1 MNEIIQILLLGA
13 AADGTIDQYE
23 KFHILRMIKNI
34 NGSDKIDEHRISNI
48 QGDLMEKARIYPMD
62 QLIQSITALIPTDR
76 QEQTYALAVEVCL
89 ANDIVENSEHDFLR
103 LLRTSINI
111 SDEVV
116 NAIHL
121 SAKLRHPMVGLG
133 TN

>member
-23 KFHILRMIKNI
+23 KFHILRIIKNLTDSEEV
-34 NGSDKIDEHRISNI
+34 NENRISEI
-48 QGDLMEKARIYPMD
+48 QGELMLKAQSYPMD
-62 QLIQSITALIPTDR
+62 QIVQRITPLIPTDK
-76 QEQTYALAVEVCL
+76 QEQAYALAVEVCL
-89 ANDIVENSEHDFLR
+89 ANDVVENSEHEFLR
-103 LLRTSINI
+103 VLRSSINI

-121 SAKLRHPMVGLG
+121 SAKLRHPKVRLG
-133 TN
+133 NG